1 MGHVAAQQL
10 VRWDLTAFDHQA
22 LELRSG
28 APRYNF
34 LGGKRDSEDET
45 PWVVAAREAHEETGG
60 LLSASARRNRWAY
73 HRHTIRWCTR
83 CALCR
88 LGGAALWC
96 PGRPAAPAEPAEPQ
110 AGGQTPGSSLQ
121 MVGLHST
128 ALQSTALPTPFAP
141 SP

>member
-73 HRHTIRWCTR
+73 HTMVHALRALQAWR
-83 CALCR
+83 CGPLVP
-88 LGGAALWC
+88 GAARRAC
-96 PGRPAAPAEPAEPQ
+96 GACRAPGWRADARQQPAD
-110 AGGQTPGSSLQ
+110 GGP
-121 MVGLHST
+121 
-128 ALQSTALPTPFAP
+128 P
-141 SP
+141 